1 MKVYYNEFDRKKAA
15 WLRELMKNGL
25 IAKGDVD
32 ERSIVEVSPDELVG
46 YDRVHLFAGIGG
58 WEYALR
64 LAEWPDEWPIWTG
77 SCPCQPY
84 SCAGKGKGQQDER
97 HLWPEMFRLV
107 RGCRPDIVMGEQVEA
122 AIRFGWLDGVCSDLE
137 AEGYSCRAAVL
148 GAHSVNAPQKRQR
161 LYWMGE
167 SDRTRPLKRKQAVS
181 PVGHRGSVESTVSF
195 NKPMAD
201 GHNRG
206 LAPGREAEW
215 KDDFFELQGEALR
228 MADRNSQ
235 GSQGWH
241 RVQECSDQRSP
252 WEAGMADIACD
263 REGSYRRI
271 PSQSVFQPMVDGLS
285 DYMGVVRDSC
295 GDKFEAVEEAVMGF
309 PLSRSMPERRL
320 LLTGAG
326 DAIVPQV
333 AAMFIRAHLDIAQ
346 DAKVFEGVLG

>member
-84 SCAGKGKGQQDER
+84 SCAGKGKGQQDKR
-97 HLWPEMFRLV
+97 HLWPEMFRLI
-107 RGCRPDIVMGEQVEA
+107 RQCRPDVVMGEQVEA

-137 AEGYSCRAAVL
+137 TEGFSCRAVVL

-161 LYWMGE
+161 LYWMADDEKKGRGKRVE
-167 SDRTRPLKRKQAVS
+167 AGRDGIQNHQWAQKRKRPEPRGAQCFCG
-181 PVGHRGSVESTVSF
+181 PV
-195 NKPMAD
+195 AD
-201 GHNRG
+201 GDGQR
-206 LAPGREAEW
+206 PKGR
-215 KDDFFELQGEALR
+215 
-228 MADRNSQ
+228 N
-235 GSQGWH
+235 
-241 RVQECSDQRSP
+241 RVQECSSQQSSWAASMVGWMGDSATTWQCRD
-252 WEAGMADIACD
+252 GK
-263 REGSYRRI
+263 YRRI
-271 PSQSVFQPMVDGLS
+271 PSQSVFQPVVDGVS
-285 DYMGVVRDSC
+285 DYMGTVRDSC
-295 GDKFEAVEEAVMGF
+295 GDKLEAVEEAMMGF
-309 PLSRSMPERRL
+309 PLSRSIPERRL

-333 AAMFIRAHLDIAQ
+333 AAMFIRAYLD
-346 DAKVFEGVLG
+346 VG